1 MSNSSPP
8 EPSSFPPEPPLS
20 PPEPPSPPPE
30 TPPLSPPEPPSP
42 PPETPS
48 SPRRKILNWDE
59 WIAII
64 VAFATMIF
72 IFSWVLGRRDGEFSF
87 KDSLFTPKLPK
98 QASLPTTPGEE
109 TISSIPIPGL
119 DSDSELL
126 ALPEITANLG
136 GDSETSDSED
146 EPSRDTTTSLD
157 DDDSELSDSEDE
169 PSSEAIANLND
180 DSELLDSEDEPSS
193 EATANLND
201 DSESSDSED
210 EPSPGATSDE
220 TSPGSTPEGDDTGAT
235 VESPAA
241 IAPTTSPTASPTASP
256 TPPAEAI
263 EFSDVPEDHWAN
275 YFIIVLSE
283 QQIIRGFPDQSFKP
297 NQPVTRGELAAIIQ
311 NVFDKVNTENSINF
325 QDLPADYW
333 ASPAIDEAVKTG
345 FMKGYPGEVF
355 RPDEQ
360 VPRVQ
365 VLVALVSGLEA
376 TPPSTPEE
384 AIGVYQDKEQIPQW
398 AIEKIATATQ
408 SGLVVNHP
416 NPESLNPNQPATR
429 AEVAAMIYQ
438 ALVIS
443 GRAEEYSSEYII
455 APTD

>member
-1 MSNSSPP
+1 
-8 EPSSFPPEPPLS
+8 
-20 PPEPPSPPPE
+20 
-30 TPPLSPPEPPSP
+30 
-42 PPETPS
+42 
-48 SPRRKILNWDE
+48 
-59 WIAII
+59 
-64 VAFATMIF
+64 
-72 IFSWVLGRRDGEFSF
+72 
-87 KDSLFTPKLPK
+87 
-98 QASLPTTPGEE
+98 
-109 TISSIPIPGL
+109 
-119 DSDSELL
+119 
-126 ALPEITANLG
+126 
-136 GDSETSDSED
+136 
-146 EPSRDTTTSLD
+146 
-157 DDDSELSDSEDE
+157 
-169 PSSEAIANLND
+169 
-180 DSELLDSEDEPSS
+180 
-193 EATANLND
+193 
-201 DSESSDSED
+201 
-210 EPSPGATSDE
+210 PGATSDE
-220 TSPGSTPEGDDTGAT
+220 TSPGSTPEGDDTGST

-455 APTD
+455 SPTD

>member
-8 EPSSFPPEPPLS
+8 EPSSSPPEPPSSPQEPPLS
-20 PPEPPSPPPE
+20 PPEPL
-30 TPPLSPPEPPSP
+30 LSPPELPSPPQEPPSP
-42 PPETPS
+42 
-48 SPRRKILNWDE
+48 RRNILNWDE
-59 WIAII
+59 WIGII
-64 VAFATMIF
+64 VAFTTIIF
-72 IFSWVLGRRDGEFSF
+72 IFSWVLGRRDAEFSF
-87 KDSLFTPKLPK
+87 KESQISLKLPK
-98 QASLPTTPGEE
+98 TASLPTTPGEE
-109 TISSIPIPGL
+109 TVSLPAIPGL
-119 DSDSELL
+119 DSDGELL
-126 ALPEITANLG
+126 TLPEITANLG
-136 GDSETSDSED
+136 S
-146 EPSRDTTTSLD
+146 
-157 DDDSELSDSEDE
+157 DSELSDREY
-169 PSSEAIANLND
+169 EA
-180 DSELLDSEDEPSS
+180 SLDT
-193 EATANLND
+193 TANLD
-201 DSESSDSED
+201 DDNEPSDSED
-210 EPSPGATSDE
+210 EPSPEAIFDT
-220 TSPGSTPEGDDTGAT
+220 TSPGSTPESEDTGAT

-241 IAPTTSPTASPTASP
+241 IAPTTAPTASPTARP
-256 TPPAEAI
+256 TAPAEAI

-283 QQIIRGFPDQSFKP
+283 QQILRGFPDQSFKP
-297 NQPVTRGELAAIIQ
+297 NQPVTRAELAAIIQ
-311 NVFDKVNTENSINF
+311 NVFDKANTKDTINF

-365 VLVALVSGLEA
+365 VLVALISGLET

-384 AIGVYQDKEQIPQW
+384 TIGIYQDKEQIPQW

-443 GRAEEYSSEYII
+443 GQAEEYSSEYII
-455 APTD
+455 PPTD